1 MFMLASFPCTKV
13 FMANQQ
19 TGQHPL
25 LPLINPSKSA
35 WLRVTTTRKTDP
47 TNALR
52 RRALQRT
59 ARLTNVPRT
68 KHTIHNAMLDMGE
81 YLKQRPTE
89 VGALHN
95 QATNF
100 LNVNRNREAK
110 LLLEKALRLHADHVP
125 SLIDM
130 ANVCVR
136 LKKAE
141 MGLQFANAAVS
152 LAPHNCMAYNAV
164 AAYLARLEK
173 YGEAIKIQQQA
184 LFYGPNNPSVHRNMA
199 ALYRVQGKTIT

>member
-1 MFMLASFPCTKV
+1 MPFIIK
-13 FMANQQ
+13 QQ
-19 TGQHPL
+19 
-25 LPLINPSKSA
+25 I
-35 WLRVTTTRKTDP
+35 
-47 TNALR
+47 
-52 RRALQRT
+52 
-59 ARLTNVPRT
+59 
-68 KHTIHNAMLDMGE
+68 
-81 YLKQRPTE
+81 
-89 VGALHN
+89 
-95 QATNF
+95 

-164 AAYLARLEK
+164 AACLARLEK

-199 ALYRVQGKTIT
+199 ALYRVQGKNNNLSI